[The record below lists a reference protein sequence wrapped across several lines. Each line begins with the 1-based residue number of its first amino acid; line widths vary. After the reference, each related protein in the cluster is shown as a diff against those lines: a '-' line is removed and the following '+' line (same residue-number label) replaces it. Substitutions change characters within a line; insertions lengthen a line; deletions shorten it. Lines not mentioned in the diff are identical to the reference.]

1 MSPSHKIHLRVI
13 PLLVISA
20 LLVAE
25 SAMAA
30 ARIDDVPSVTVRYR
44 DLNLDSPEG
53 IASLYG
59 RIHAAALEVCKPVEG
74 PQLLDR
80 VFWNEC
86 IGHAVANAVRNVHN
100 EKLSAYHWERRRG
113 WRFR

>member
-1 MSPSHKIHLRVI
+1 MSRLHRIHLSVI
-13 PLLVISA
+13 SLLAISA
-20 LLVAE
+20 LPVAE

-30 ARIDDVPSVTVRYR
+30 ARIDDAPSVTVRYH
-44 DLNLDSPEG
+44 DLNLDSAEG
-53 IASLYG
+53 VASLYG

-80 VFWNEC
+80 VFWNDC
-86 IGHAVANAVRNVHN
+86 VAHAVANAVRTVHN
-100 EKLSAYHWERRRG
+100 EKLSAYHWERIRG